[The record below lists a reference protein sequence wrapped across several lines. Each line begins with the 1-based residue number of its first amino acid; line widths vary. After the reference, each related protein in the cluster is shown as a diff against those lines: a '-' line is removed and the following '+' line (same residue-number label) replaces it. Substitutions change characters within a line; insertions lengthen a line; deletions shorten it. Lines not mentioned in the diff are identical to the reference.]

1 METKIAVISI
11 IVEDLV
17 SVPKINELLSK
28 YGEYL
33 VGRMGIPYHK
43 KKINII
49 SIVIDA
55 PEDIINSLSGQIGDL
70 KGVNT
75 KTAYSNS

>member
-28 YGEYL
+28 YGEYI